1 MIESLTHF
9 VAGLGVALQPTNLL
23 FCLIGVVCGTLI
35 GVLPGIG
42 PVATI
47 AMLLPVT
54 FYLTPVAALIML
66 AGIYYGSQY
75 GGSTTSILMRVP
87 GESASVVTCLDG
99 YEMARRGRA
108 GSALA
113 IAALGSFFAGILGT
127 FLNVLFGP
135 EFAQIALS
143 FGSAEYF
150 GLMVLGLSVSIVM
163 SHGSMLGAVA
173 MVFLGVVLGS
183 IGRDINTGFPRLTF
197 DHPALSDGIGFV
209 PLAVGLFGIA
219 EVMRNLEGGSGAT
232 GPILKVGRLWP
243 SREEARRA
251 TPAVLRGS
259 LLGTILGI
267 LPGGGSILASFT
279 AYGLEKRLSRQP
291 QEFGQG
297 AVEGL
302 AAPESANN
310 AAAQASFIPLL
321 TLGIP
326 PNAVLALLVGG
337 MMIHGISPG
346 PTVMTEQP
354 ELFWGLIASM
364 LIGNILLVIINLPLV
379 GIWVQFLKIPYRYM
393 FPAIFLFCCIGV
405 YGVNASSF
413 EVLLAVGFGLLGY
426 AMSKLGLEAA
436 PLVLGFVLGPLIE
449 EHLRR
454 ALTLSDGDL
463 SVFVTRPLA
472 ATLLAFAVL
481 APCLVLLPQFGKRR
495 KEIFQEEG

>member
-1 MIESLTHF
+1 MSAALENLVF
-9 VAGLGVALQPTNLL
+9 GLGVALEPGNLL
-23 FCLIGVVCGTLI
+23 FCFLGALGGTLI

-54 FYLTPVAALIML
+54 FYLPPVAALIML

-87 GESASVVTCLDG
+87 GETASVVTCLDG
-99 YEMARRGRA
+99 YQMALKGRA

-113 IAALGSFFAGILGT
+113 IAALGSFFAGVVGT
-127 FLNVLFGP
+127 LLNALFGP
-135 EFAQIALS
+135 QFAKLALA

-150 GLMVLGLSVSIVM
+150 GLMLLGLSVSVAM
-163 SHGSMLGAVA
+163 SHGPMLGAAA
-173 MVFLGVVLGS
+173 MVALGFVFGIV
-183 IGRDINTGFPRLTF
+183 GRDVNTGFARLTF
-197 DHPALSDGIGFV
+197 GVPELSDGIGFV

-219 EVMRNLEGGSGAT
+219 EVMRNLESHGAA
-232 GPILKVGRLWP
+232 GRMVKHVGRLWP
-243 SREEARRA
+243 SRAEARRA
-251 TPAVLRGS
+251 APAVLRGTM
-259 LLGTILGI
+259 LGTVLGI
-267 LPGGGSILASFT
+267 LPGGGAILAAFA
-279 AYGLEKRLSRQP
+279 AYGLEKRVSRHP
-291 QEFGQG
+291 EEFGHG

-302 AAPESANN
+302 AGPESANN

-337 MMIHGISPG
+337 MMIHGIAPG
-346 PTVMTEQP
+346 PTVMTERP

-364 LIGNILLVIINLPLV
+364 LVGNAMLVVINLPLV
-379 GIWVQFLKIPYRYM
+379 GIWVQFLRVPYRLM

-405 YGVNASSF
+405 YGVNASLF
-413 EVLLAVGFGLLGY
+413 EVWLAIGFGLLGWL
-426 AMSKLGLEAA
+426 LGRLDLDPA

-454 ALTLSDGDL
+454 ALTIADGDAG
-463 SVFVTRPLA
+463 VFVTRPLA
-472 ATLLAFAVL
+472 ATLLALAV
-481 APCLVLLPQFGKRR
+481 AVPCLALLPALGRR
-495 KEIFQEEG
+495 RREMFQAEE

>member
-1 MIESLTHF
+1 MMQSLQHF
-9 VAGLGVALQPTNLL
+9 ISGLGIALQPENLL
-23 FCLIGVVCGTLI
+23 FCFLGALCGTLI

-54 FYLTPVAALIML
+54 FYLSPVAALIML

-75 GGSTTSILMRVP
+75 GGSTTSILMKVP

-99 YEMARRGRA
+99 YQMALRGRA

-113 IAALGSFFAGILGT
+113 IAALGSFFAGIVGT
-127 FLNVLFGP
+127 MLNVLFGP
-135 EFAQIALS
+135 EFARIALA

-150 GLMVLGLSVSIVM
+150 GLMLLGLSISIAM
-163 SHGSMLGAVA
+163 SSGGMLGSIA
-173 MVFLGVVLGS
+173 MVIVGLVLGS
-183 IGRDINTGFPRLTF
+183 IGRDINTGYGRLTF
-197 DHPALSDGIGFV
+197 DIPELSDGIGFV

-219 EVMRNLEGGSGAT
+219 EVMRNLAGGEGSGSMVKA
-232 GPILKVGRLWP
+232 VGRLWP

-251 TPAVLRGS
+251 TPAVLRGT

-267 LPGGGSILASFT
+267 LPGGGSILAAFT
-279 AYGLEKRLSRQP
+279 SYGLERRLSRRP

-302 AAPESANN
+302 AGPESANN

-337 MMIHGISPG
+337 MMIHGITPG
-346 PTVMTEQP
+346 PTVMTERP
-354 ELFWGLIASM
+354 DLFWGLIASM
-364 LIGNILLVIINLPLV
+364 LLGNIMLVIINLPLV
-379 GIWVQFLKIPYRYM
+379 GIWVQFLKVPYRLM

-405 YGVNASSF
+405 YGVNGSVF
-413 EVLLAVGFGLLGY
+413 EVYLAVGFGLLGY
-426 AMSKLGLEAA
+426 AMSKLGLEPA

-454 ALTLSDGDL
+454 ALSLSDGDL
-463 SVFVTRPLA
+463 TVFATRPLA
-472 ATLLAFAVL
+472 ATLIVL
-481 APCLVLLPQFGKRR
+481 ALLVPCLVLLPQLGSRR
-495 KEIFQEEG
+495 KEIFQED

>member
-1 MIESLTHF
+1 MIQSLEYF
-9 VAGLGVALQPTNLL
+9 LSGLGVALEPTNLL
-23 FCLIGVVCGTLI
+23 FCFFGVLCGTLI

-113 IAALGSFFAGILGT
+113 IAALGSFFAGIVGT
-127 FLNVLFGP
+127 MLNVLFGP
-135 EFAQIALS
+135 EFARIALS

-163 SHGSMLGAVA
+163 SHGSMIGALG
-173 MVFLGVVLGS
+173 MVCLGLLLGS
-183 IGRDINTGFPRLTF
+183 VGRDINTGFPRLTF
-197 DHPALSDGIGFV
+197 DLPELSDGIGFV

-219 EVMRNLEGGSGAT
+219 EVMRNLDAGEAFT
-232 GPILKVGRLWP
+232 GMVQKIGRLWP
-243 SREEARRA
+243 SREEGRRA
-251 TPAVLRGS
+251 TPAVLRGT
-259 LLGTILGI
+259 LLGTLLGI

-279 AYGLEKRLSRQP
+279 SYGLEKRLSRRP
-291 QEFGQG
+291 QEFGNG

-302 AAPESANN
+302 AGPESANN

-337 MMIHGISPG
+337 MMIHGITPG

-354 ELFWGLIASM
+354 ALFWGLIASM
-364 LIGNILLVIINLPLV
+364 LIGNIMLVIINLPLV
-379 GIWVQFLKIPYRYM
+379 GIWVQFLKIPYRFM

-405 YGVNASSF
+405 YGVNSSSF
-413 EVLLAVGFGLLGY
+413 EVLLAVGFGLLGFLL
-426 AMSKLGLEAA
+426 SKLGLEAA

-449 EHLRR
+449 DHLRR
-454 ALTLSDGDL
+454 ALTLSDGDPT
-463 SVFVTRPLA
+463 VFATRPVA
-472 ATLLAFAVL
+472 AVLLLLAVL
-481 APCLVLLPQFGKRR
+481 APCLVLLPQFGRR
-495 KEIFQEEG
+495 RREIFQEEA

>member
-1 MIESLTHF
+1 MLQSLDHF
-9 VAGLGVALQPTNLL
+9 VTGLGIALQPGNLL
-23 FCLIGVVCGTLI
+23 FCFLGALCGTLI

-54 FYLTPVAALIML
+54 FYLSPVAALIML

-75 GGSTTSILMRVP
+75 GGSTTSILMKVP
-87 GESASVVTCLDG
+87 GETASVVTCLDG
-99 YEMARRGRA
+99 YQMALKGRA

-113 IAALGSFFAGILGT
+113 IAALGSFFAGIVGT
-127 FLNVLFGP
+127 MLNVLFGP
-135 EFAQIALS
+135 EFARLALA

-150 GLMVLGLSVSIVM
+150 GLMLLGLSISIAM
-163 SHGSMLGAVA
+163 SHGAMSGAIA
-173 MVFLGVVLGS
+173 MVCLGVVLGTV
-183 IGRDINTGFPRLTF
+183 GRDVNTGYGRLTF
-197 DHPALSDGIGFV
+197 DIPDLSDGIGFV

-219 EVMRNLEGGSGAT
+219 EVMRNLDGSQAAGGMVKA
-232 GPILKVGRLWP
+232 VGRLWP

-251 TPAVLRGS
+251 TPAVLRGT
-259 LLGTILGI
+259 LLGTVLGI

-279 AYGLEKRLSRQP
+279 SYGLEKRLSRRP
-291 QEFGQG
+291 EEFGHG

-302 AAPESANN
+302 AGPESANN

-337 MMIHGISPG
+337 MMIHGIAPG
-346 PTVMTEQP
+346 PTVMTERP
-354 ELFWGLIASM
+354 DLFWGLIASM
-364 LIGNILLVIINLPLV
+364 LIGNVMLVIINLPLV
-379 GIWVQFLKIPYRYM
+379 GIWIQFLKVPYRLM

-405 YGVNASSF
+405 YGVNGSLF
-413 EVLLAVGFGLLGY
+413 EVWLAIGFGLLGY
-426 AMSKLGLEAA
+426 LMSKLDLEPA

-454 ALTLSDGDL
+454 ALALSDGDA

-472 ATLLAFAVL
+472 ATLIALALLV
-481 APCLVLLPQFGKRR
+481 PCLVLLPQLGKRR
-495 KEIFQEEG
+495 AEIFQAEQ

>member
-1 MIESLTHF
+1 MMQSLQHF
-9 VAGLGVALQPTNLL
+9 ISGLGIALQPENLL
-23 FCLIGVVCGTLI
+23 FCFLGALCGTLI

-54 FYLTPVAALIML
+54 FYLSPVAALIML

-75 GGSTTSILMRVP
+75 GGSTTSILMKVP

-99 YEMARRGRA
+99 YQMALRGRA

-113 IAALGSFFAGILGT
+113 IAALGSFFAGIVGT
-127 FLNVLFGP
+127 MLNVLFGP
-135 EFAQIALS
+135 EFARIALA

-150 GLMVLGLSVSIVM
+150 GLMLLGLSISIAM
-163 SHGSMLGAVA
+163 SSGGMLGSIA
-173 MVFLGVVLGS
+173 MVIVGLVLGS
-183 IGRDINTGFPRLTF
+183 IGRDINTGYGRLTF
-197 DHPALSDGIGFV
+197 DIPELSDGIGFV

-219 EVMRNLEGGSGAT
+219 EVMRNLAGGEASGNMV
-232 GPILKVGRLWP
+232 KSVGRLWP

-251 TPAVLRGS
+251 VPAVLRGT

-267 LPGGGSILASFT
+267 LPGGGSILAAFT
-279 AYGLEKRLSRQP
+279 SYGLERRLSRRP
-291 QEFGQG
+291 QEFGHG

-302 AAPESANN
+302 AGPEAANN

-337 MMIHGISPG
+337 MMIHGITPG
-346 PTVMTEQP
+346 PTVMTERP
-354 ELFWGLIASM
+354 DLFWGLIASM
-364 LIGNILLVIINLPLV
+364 LLGNIMLVIINLPLV
-379 GIWVQFLKIPYRYM
+379 GIWVQFLKVPYRLM

-405 YGVNASSF
+405 YGVNGSVF
-413 EVLLAVGFGLLGY
+413 EVYLAVGFGLLGY
-426 AMSKLGLEAA
+426 AMSKLGLEPA

-454 ALTLSDGDL
+454 ALSLSDGDL
-463 SVFVTRPLA
+463 TVFATRPLA
-472 ATLLAFAVL
+472 ATLIVL
-481 APCLVLLPQFGKRR
+481 ALLVPCLVLLPQLGSRR
-495 KEIFQEEG
+495 REIFQEN

>member
-1 MIESLTHF
+1 MMQSLQHF
-9 VAGLGVALQPTNLL
+9 ISGLGIALQPENLL
-23 FCLIGVVCGTLI
+23 FCFLGALCGTLI

-54 FYLTPVAALIML
+54 FYLSPVAALIML

-75 GGSTTSILMRVP
+75 GGSTTSILMKVP

-99 YEMARRGRA
+99 YQMALRGRA

-113 IAALGSFFAGILGT
+113 IAALGSFFAGIVGT
-127 FLNVLFGP
+127 MLNVFFGP
-135 EFAQIALS
+135 EFARIALA

-150 GLMVLGLSVSIVM
+150 GLMLLGLSISIAM
-163 SHGSMLGAVA
+163 SSGGMLGSIA
-173 MVFLGVVLGS
+173 MVVVGLVLGS
-183 IGRDINTGFPRLTF
+183 IGRDINTGYGRLTF
-197 DHPALSDGIGFV
+197 DIPELSDGIGFV

-219 EVMRNLEGGSGAT
+219 EVMRNLAGGEGSGSMVKA
-232 GPILKVGRLWP
+232 VGRLWP
-243 SREEARRA
+243 SPEEARRA
-251 TPAVLRGS
+251 APAVLRGT

-267 LPGGGSILASFT
+267 LPGGGSILAAFT
-279 AYGLEKRLSRQP
+279 SYGLERRLSRRP

-302 AAPESANN
+302 AGPESANN

-337 MMIHGISPG
+337 MMIHGITPG
-346 PTVMTEQP
+346 PTVMTERP
-354 ELFWGLIASM
+354 DLFWGLIASM
-364 LIGNILLVIINLPLV
+364 LLGNIMLVIINLPLV
-379 GIWVQFLKIPYRYM
+379 GIWVQFLKVPYRLM

-405 YGVNASSF
+405 YGVNGSVF
-413 EVLLAVGFGLLGY
+413 EVYLAVGFGLLGY
-426 AMSKLGLEAA
+426 AMSKLGLEPA

-454 ALTLSDGDL
+454 ALSLSDGDL
-463 SVFVTRPLA
+463 TVFATRPLA
-472 ATLLAFAVL
+472 ATLIVL
-481 APCLVLLPQFGKRR
+481 ALLVPCLVLMPQLGSRR
-495 KEIFQEEG
+495 KEIFQED

>member
-1 MIESLTHF
+1 MMQSLQHF
-9 VAGLGVALQPTNLL
+9 ISGLGIALQPENLL
-23 FCLIGVVCGTLI
+23 FCFLGALCGTLI

-54 FYLTPVAALIML
+54 FYLSPVAALIML

-75 GGSTTSILMRVP
+75 GGSTTSILMKVP

-99 YEMARRGRA
+99 YQMAVRGRA

-113 IAALGSFFAGILGT
+113 IAALGSFFAGIVGT
-127 FLNVLFGP
+127 MLNVLFGP
-135 EFAQIALS
+135 EFARIALA

-150 GLMVLGLSVSIVM
+150 GLMLLGLSISIAM
-163 SHGSMLGAVA
+163 SSGGMLGSIA
-173 MVFLGVVLGS
+173 MVIVGLVLGS
-183 IGRDINTGFPRLTF
+183 IGRDINTGYGRLTF
-197 DHPALSDGIGFV
+197 DIPELSDGIGFV

-219 EVMRNLEGGSGAT
+219 EVMRNLAGGEGSGSMVKA
-232 GPILKVGRLWP
+232 VGRLWP

-251 TPAVLRGS
+251 VPAVLRGT

-267 LPGGGSILASFT
+267 LPGGGSILAAFT
-279 AYGLEKRLSRQP
+279 SYGLERRLSRRP
-291 QEFGQG
+291 QEFGHG

-302 AAPESANN
+302 AGPESANN

-337 MMIHGISPG
+337 MMIHGITPG
-346 PTVMTEQP
+346 PTVMTERP
-354 ELFWGLIASM
+354 DLFWGLIASM
-364 LIGNILLVIINLPLV
+364 LLGNIMLVIINLPLV
-379 GIWVQFLKIPYRYM
+379 GIWVQFLKVPYRLM

-405 YGVNASSF
+405 FGVNGSVF
-413 EVLLAVGFGLLGY
+413 EVYLAVGFGLLGY
-426 AMSKLGLEAA
+426 AMSKLGFEPA

-454 ALTLSDGDL
+454 ALSLSDGDL
-463 SVFVTRPLA
+463 TVFATRPLA
-472 ATLLAFAVL
+472 ATLIVVALLV
-481 APCLVLLPQFGKRR
+481 PCLVLLPQLGSRR
-495 KEIFQEEG
+495 REIFQEN

>member
-1 MIESLTHF
+1 MMQSLDYF
-9 VAGLGVALQPTNLL
+9 ISGLGVALEPTNLL
-23 FCLIGVVCGTLI
+23 FCFFGVLCGTLI

-113 IAALGSFFAGILGT
+113 IAALGSFFAGVVGT

-135 EFAQIALS
+135 EFAKVALS

-150 GLMVLGLSVSIVM
+150 GLMVLGLSISIVM
-163 SHGSMLGAVA
+163 SHGSMTGAVA
-173 MVFLGVVLGS
+173 MVFLGLLLGS
-183 IGRDINTGFPRLTF
+183 VGRDINTGYPRLTF
-197 DHPALSDGIGFV
+197 DNPTLSDGIGFV

-219 EVMRNLEGGSGAT
+219 EVMRNLDGGGGISG
-232 GPILKVGRLWP
+232 IIQKVGRLWP
-243 SREEARRA
+243 SREEGRRA
-251 TPAVLRGS
+251 VPAVLRGTG
-259 LLGTILGI
+259 LGTLLGI
-267 LPGGGSILASFT
+267 LPGGGSILAAFT
-279 AYGLEKRLSRQP
+279 SYGLEKRLSRRP
-291 QEFGQG
+291 QEFGHG

-302 AAPESANN
+302 AGPESANN

-337 MMIHGISPG
+337 MMIHGIAPG

-354 ELFWGLIASM
+354 DLFWGLIASM
-364 LIGNILLVIINLPLV
+364 LIGNIMLVIINLPLV
-379 GIWVQFLKIPYRYM
+379 GIWVQFLRIPYRFM

-405 YGVNASSF
+405 YGVNSSSF

-426 AMSKLGLEAA
+426 LLTKLGLEAA

-449 EHLRR
+449 EHFRR
-454 ALTLSDGDL
+454 AMTLSDGDI
-463 SVFVTRPLA
+463 SVFATRPLA
-472 ATLLAFAVL
+472 ATLLALAVL
-481 APCLVLLPQFGKRR
+481 VPFLVLLPQFGRR
-495 KEIFQEEG
+495 RGEIFQEEN

>member
-1 MIESLTHF
+1 MMQSLQHF
-9 VAGLGVALQPTNLL
+9 ISGLGIALQPENLL
-23 FCLIGVVCGTLI
+23 FCFLGALCGTLI

-54 FYLTPVAALIML
+54 FYLSPVAALIML

-75 GGSTTSILMRVP
+75 GGSTTSILMKVP

-99 YEMARRGRA
+99 YQMALRGRA

-113 IAALGSFFAGILGT
+113 IAALGSFFAGIVGT
-127 FLNVLFGP
+127 MLNVLFGP
-135 EFAQIALS
+135 EFARIALA

-150 GLMVLGLSVSIVM
+150 GLMLLGLSISIAM
-163 SHGSMLGAVA
+163 SSGGMLGSIA
-173 MVFLGVVLGS
+173 MVIVGLVLGS
-183 IGRDINTGFPRLTF
+183 IGRDINTGYGRLTF
-197 DHPALSDGIGFV
+197 DIPELSDGIGFV

-219 EVMRNLEGGSGAT
+219 EVMRNLAGGEGSGNMVKA
-232 GPILKVGRLWP
+232 VGRLWP

-251 TPAVLRGS
+251 VPAVLRGT

-267 LPGGGSILASFT
+267 LPGGGSILAAFT
-279 AYGLEKRLSRQP
+279 SYGLERRLSRRP
-291 QEFGQG
+291 QEFGHG

-302 AAPESANN
+302 AGPESANN

-337 MMIHGISPG
+337 MMIHGITPG
-346 PTVMTEQP
+346 PTVMTERP
-354 ELFWGLIASM
+354 DLFWGLIASM
-364 LIGNILLVIINLPLV
+364 LLGNIMLVIINLPLV
-379 GIWVQFLKIPYRYM
+379 GIWVQFLKVPYRLM

-405 YGVNASSF
+405 YGVNGSVF
-413 EVLLAVGFGLLGY
+413 EVYLAVGFGLLGY
-426 AMSKLGLEAA
+426 AMSKLGLEPA

-454 ALTLSDGDL
+454 ALSLSDGDL
-463 SVFVTRPLA
+463 TVFATRPLA
-472 ATLLAFAVL
+472 ATLIVL
-481 APCLVLLPQFGKRR
+481 ALLVPCLVLLPLLGARR
-495 KEIFQEEG
+495 REIFQEN